1 LHDRLHPYI
10 YSYAVQAAETGFP
23 YTFTPLPLA
32 YPQDPGVY
40 GLADT
45 KRRSYQWLLGESL
58 LATPLYGDDYATAQT
73 RDVYLPEGRWIEY
86 DSGTVHEGPTTLK
99 KYPLPVGRTPLFVG
113 GPGIVVEQ
121 EWGRLLARIYPVR
134 AEASMTFTDRSGEKS
149 VINVDVPSWENDLAQ
164 VTETGSGSVVRADRR
179 RGALE
184 FVLEPGRDYTIRSIP
199 LPPPV
204 VLQAD
209 DDGGVVRPD

>member
-1 LHDRLHPYI
+1 M
-10 YSYAVQAAETGFP
+10 
-23 YTFTPLPLA
+23 
-32 YPQDPGVY
+32 
-40 GLADT
+40 
-45 KRRSYQWLLGESL
+45 
-58 LATPLYGDDYATAQT
+58 
-73 RDVYLPEGRWIEY
+73 
-86 DSGTVHEGPTTLK
+86 
-99 KYPLPVGRTPLFVG
+99 FVG

-149 VINVDVPSWENDLAQ
+149 VINVDVPSWENDLVQ
-164 VTETGSGSVVRADRR
+164 VTETGSGAVVRADRR